1 MGSALPQRDVEGIA
15 GLANVQDGG
24 PYGRGP
30 CKCWAGHVDGVGC
43 PCGCSAASESMLS
56 AAVGRF
62 LGACEVKMLVL
73 TRVVLTGRLWAA
85 GMLGHPPG
93 SAVLYSN
100 QDKGVDGENERV
112 VKENCLLSVMVESRP
127 LQKCAGVV
135 LTFPPTSACDC
146 ICR

>member
-1 MGSALPQRDVEGIA
+1 
-15 GLANVQDGG
+15 
-24 PYGRGP
+24 
-30 CKCWAGHVDGVGC
+30 
-43 PCGCSAASESMLS
+43 
-56 AAVGRF
+56 
-62 LGACEVKMLVL
+62 MLVL

-112 VKENCLLSVMVESRP
+112 VKENCSLSVMVESRP

-135 LTFPPTSACDC
+135 LTFPQPQHVTVFVDK
-146 ICR
+146 ILLEVTE